1 MYQLGA
7 KQFTLNPINHQNKE
21 TASRKASHRKNLR
34 YSKYMYLKHWKTF
47 ETTLTAESKY
57 LLAKIALLIHPMV
70 WCKGRTTGPGPRDR
84 GTRDRR
90 SPQSLK
96 VGPWTTLK
104 FKNGTPGPP
113 AHYCKWN
120 TFWLVL
126 PSKFKK
132 GTLIIIFLY
141 CLTSFVLDKYVYN
154 MEIIFHE

>member
-57 LLAKIALLIHPMV
+57 LLAKIALLIHPIV
-70 WCKGRTTGPGPRDR
+70 WCKGRTTGPRPRDR

-90 SPQSLK
+90 PPQSLK
-96 VGPWTTLK
+96 VGPGTTLK

-120 TFWLVL
+120 TLLQVEHIT
-126 PSKFKK
+126 
-132 GTLIIIFLY
+132 GTHYWNTLLEHITGTQVEHI
-141 CLTSFVLDKYVYN
+141 TASGT
-154 MEIIFHE
+154 HSG